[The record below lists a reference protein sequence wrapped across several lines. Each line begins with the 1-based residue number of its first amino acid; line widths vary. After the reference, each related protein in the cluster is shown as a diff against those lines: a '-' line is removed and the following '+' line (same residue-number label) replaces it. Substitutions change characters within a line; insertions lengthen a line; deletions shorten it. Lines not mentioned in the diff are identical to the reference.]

1 MNQEKIPWIGACLA
15 AIMAVTLY
23 VGLSQDPRSLD
34 DAYITYRYARNI
46 AQGRGFVYNV
56 GEPVLGTTTPFYTL
70 LLAGLSFIC
79 RDIPTL
85 SHIVGVLAWV
95 LCVPVIYG
103 IAEADGDRIA
113 GLVAASLIGVN
124 ALFLQVL
131 TMETTWYVLVTLLA
145 FFFYVRK
152 RLTLA
157 GLCAGLA
164 FLTRWDGVLVI
175 GVLLFAGMLEA
186 WVLQEKREHFP
197 WALLV
202 ALCVIVPWLAYS
214 QVTFGSIF
222 PNTFFA
228 KAGQGWKE
236 GLGGPEIGPFTRGL
250 VSIARSAFIENRLFV
265 LPLGFFLMG
274 MFSVFRSRV
283 KWWPVLLWTAAYFAG
298 YAVLG
303 VLRFSWYYPPLV
315 PAFVLLVGQGIE
327 GFIDLLAPV
336 SKWRQRGLAIFLIG
350 LCLIPNLD
358 WLIANRRSEMSDR
371 LATYVGVGEW
381 LRASTPSDSSVA
393 TIEIGVV
400 GYYSDRTIVDTMGLV
415 SPEMIGHLQ
424 DWTQTLQFALNHYWP
439 DYAVA
444 LEGTAWGAVVHE
456 VWFEEAYVLEK
467 ELPNLSD
474 PDAPIR
480 IYRRRAGFPPDEFAL
495 SGSRDVRFDGKFV
508 LERFQVAEGNVG
520 PGGRLHARMVWK
532 VLTDLDATYLVRFD
546 LVNAANGQR
555 TTLRT
560 AANPM
565 RGGNPTELWRQ
576 GDRIVDDYTLQI
588 PTSLEAGPYLLQ
600 LLMSRKDGR
609 DPTTSDRAGNPVDY
623 VTAGP
628 IQIGDGVAGLDPPE
642 QDISVAF
649 GDNISLAGYDFR
661 DISQDEMEIVL
672 YWKAR
677 DEVAR
682 DYTVFVHLVSPDGDL
697 VAQHD
702 SPPALPTTLWVPGT
716 TVIDSH
722 PLSLPLDSAVANY
735 EIRVGMYQWPDLER
749 LPVLESGSLDA
760 ANNALLP
767 RDVFPSAAPETG
779 VDEN

>member
-1 MNQEKIPWIGACLA
+1 
-15 AIMAVTLY
+15 
-23 VGLSQDPRSLD
+23 
-34 DAYITYRYARNI
+34 
-46 AQGRGFVYNV
+46 
-56 GEPVLGTTTPFYTL
+56 
-70 LLAGLSFIC
+70 
-79 RDIPTL
+79 
-85 SHIVGVLAWV
+85 
-95 LCVPVIYG
+95 
-103 IAEADGDRIA
+103 
-113 GLVAASLIGVN
+113 
-124 ALFLQVL
+124 
-131 TMETTWYVLVTLLA
+131 
-145 FFFYVRK
+145 
-152 RLTLA
+152 
-157 GLCAGLA
+157 
-164 FLTRWDGVLVI
+164 
-175 GVLLFAGMLEA
+175 
-186 WVLQEKREHFP
+186 
-197 WALLV
+197 
-202 ALCVIVPWLAYS
+202 
-214 QVTFGSIF
+214 
-222 PNTFFA
+222 
-228 KAGQGWKE
+228 
-236 GLGGPEIGPFTRGL
+236 
-250 VSIARSAFIENRLFV
+250 
-265 LPLGFFLMG
+265 
-274 MFSVFRSRV
+274 
-283 KWWPVLLWTAAYFAG
+283 
-298 YAVLG
+298 
-303 VLRFSWYYPPLV
+303 
-315 PAFVLLVGQGIE
+315 
-327 GFIDLLAPV
+327 
-336 SKWRQRGLAIFLIG
+336 
-350 LCLIPNLD
+350 
-358 WLIANRRSEMSDR
+358 
-371 LATYVGVGEW
+371 
-381 LRASTPSDSSVA
+381 
-393 TIEIGVV
+393 
-400 GYYSDRTIVDTMGLV
+400 
-415 SPEMIGHLQ
+415 
-424 DWTQTLQFALNHYWP
+424 
-439 DYAVA
+439 
-444 LEGTAWGAVVHE
+444 
-456 VWFEEAYVLEK
+456 
-467 ELPNLSD
+467 
-474 PDAPIR
+474 
-480 IYRRRAGFPPDEFAL
+480 
-495 SGSRDVRFDGKFV
+495 
-508 LERFQVAEGNVG
+508 
-520 PGGRLHARMVWK
+520 MVWK